1 MNTANTKTKHS
12 NKFVYNFIDKLN
24 LKNPNKNIALANL
37 SIYYTWKN
45 VKSEYNNNKFKI
57 SAPTW
62 KDTFDVPDGSY
73 SIAALQNYYIIKN
86 EYIIKKHE
94 TSTDVSP
101 VLIYVN
107 EINNRIVFKIKS
119 GYKLELLSKETMKL
133 LGSSVDII
141 HSDKNSELVPKL
153 ESVDLVLVHCN
164 LVNNSY
170 QQASK
175 VLFTTVP
182 NKKYGQLITVSPEAL
197 IMLKTVNTEFSFIE
211 IWFTD
216 QDNRPLEI
224 EDSVNISLIIGIGN
238 FMSII

>member
-1 MNTANTKTKHS
+1 METIFINTANSKTKHS

-45 VKSEYNNNKFKI
+45 VKSDYNNNKFKI

-62 KDTFDVPDGSY
+62 NDTFDVPDGSY
-73 SIAALQNYYIIKN
+73 SIAALQNYF

-94 TSTDVSP
+94 TITNVSP

-133 LGSSVDII
+133 LGSSTDTIDG
-141 HSDKNSELVPKL
+141 DKNSELVPKL
-153 ESVDLVLVHCN
+153 ESVDLIFVHCN
-164 LVNNSY
+164 VVNNSY

-175 VLFTTVP
+175 VLFTFVP
-182 NKKYGQLITVSPEAL
+182 NKKYGQLITISPEAL

-211 IWFTD
+211 IWFTY
-216 QDNRPLEI
+216 QDNRSLEI
-224 EDSVNISLIIGIGN
+224 EDCVNISLIVGIGN
-238 FMSII
+238 FM

>member
-1 MNTANTKTKHS
+1 MNTANSKTKHS
-12 NKFVYNFIDKLN
+12 NKFVYNFSDKLN
-24 LKNPNKNIALANL
+24 FKNPNKNIALVNL

-45 VKSEYNNNKFKI
+45 VKSDYNNNKFKI
-57 SAPTW
+57 SASTW
-62 KDTFDVPDGSY
+62 NDTFDVPDGSY
-73 SIAALQNYYIIKN
+73 SIAALQNYF
-86 EYIIKKHE
+86 ECIIKKHE
-94 TSTDVSP
+94 TIDEVSP

-119 GYKLELLSKETMKL
+119 GYKLELLSKEAMKL

-141 HSDKNSELVPKL
+141 DSDKNSELVPKL

-175 VLFTTVP
+175 VLFTFVP
-182 NKKYGQLITVSPEAL
+182 NKKYGQLIAVSPETL

>member
-1 MNTANTKTKHS
+1 MNTANSKTKHS
-12 NKFVYNFIDKLN
+12 NKFVYNFTDKLH
-24 LKNPNKNIALANL
+24 LKNPNKNIALANI

-45 VKSEYNNNKFKI
+45 VKSDYNNNKFKT
-57 SAPTW
+57 SSPTW
-62 KDTFDVPDGSY
+62 NDTFDVPDGSY
-73 SIAALQNYYIIKN
+73 SIATLQNYF

-94 TSTDVSP
+94 TIADVSP

-133 LGSSVDII
+133 LGSSTDT
-141 HSDKNSELVPKL
+141 SDGDKNSELVPKL

-175 VLFTTVP
+175 VLFTFVP
-182 NKKYGQLITVSPEAL
+182 NKKYGQSITVSLETL
-197 IMLKTVNTEFSFIE
+197 IILLNVNTQFSFIE

-238 FMSII
+238 FM

>member
-1 MNTANTKTKHS
+1 MNTANSKTKHS
-12 NKFVYNFIDKLN
+12 NKFVYNFTDKLN

-45 VKSEYNNNKFKI
+45 VKSDYNNNKFKI

-62 KDTFDVPDGSY
+62 NDTFDVPDGSY
-73 SIAALQNYYIIKN
+73 SIAALQNYF

-94 TSTDVSP
+94 TIAEVCP

-119 GYKLELLSKETMKL
+119 GYKLELLSKETMRL
-133 LGSSVDII
+133 LGSSSDANDG
-141 HSDKNSELVPKL
+141 DKNSELVPKL

-164 LVNNSY
+164 VVNNSY

-175 VLFTTVP
+175 VLFTFVP
-182 NKKYGQLITVSPEAL
+182 NKKYGQLITVSPETL
-197 IMLKTVNTEFSFIE
+197 VMLKTVNTEFSFIE

-224 EDSVNISLIIGIGN
+224 EDSVNISLIVGISN
-238 FMSII
+238 FM